1 MEFTQ
6 YIKYKDGDI
15 KSYKYFS
22 ISCEGMIEML
32 KRDLSN
38 YSLVVATWVD
48 DENGDQIVYFDK
60 NTQLI
65 KGEEQLKKAT
75 KEEILD
81 KIYFNVSATKNE
93 INQILEQLEKKG
105 YIKFKKEPKTYKVFV
120 KIVSIN
126 GENKRL
132 YYVTDFHL
140 TENIDEAKRFGL
152 DEEKDG
158 YAYECVKEY

>member
-1 MEFTQ
+1 
-6 YIKYKDGDI
+6 
-15 KSYKYFS
+15 
-22 ISCEGMIEML
+22 ML